1 MEESKDCRSP
11 RSEAVWASRTTTPAS
26 SRENTPRGGAGG
38 DAAGGEAVAPPPS
51 VAAPAREQP
60 SEKTMEVVK
69 SKRGHG
75 ALSQEAAKARGVST
89 AELIHRRNQKSRNPW
104 EGLEAD
110 ADESPAA
117 ARRRKPAASAVRKPP
132 PVETAAAPAPAPSKK
147 AAAPKRNGAK
157 KKRQDADEAC
167 LSEFNYDRD
176 LRERF
181 FGCLSV
187 VAAAVIWGLPT
198 LAYVAQQPHEFSAAR
213 YRDVFPKPSDLEI
226 LRPINEGLTIDSM
239 LEWQFGAELS
249 KRCANTLVD
258 VEIYLDRGVV
268 LNGTAG
274 RVAIPAPTRVKGTND
289 VEPYR
294 LSYDLGNLQMG
305 IHNATVV
312 MRSAATPPKFDPV
325 KNTSLFLTPTLG
337 DPQAPPPGDGG
348 EVAAAGDAESAPA
361 A

>member
-26 SRENTPRGGAGG
+26 SREGTPRGGAGG

-60 SEKTMEVVK
+60 
-69 SKRGHG
+69 
-75 ALSQEAAKARGVST
+75 
-89 AELIHRRNQKSRNPW
+89 
-104 EGLEAD
+104 
-110 ADESPAA
+110 
-117 ARRRKPAASAVRKPP
+117 
-132 PVETAAAPAPAPSKK
+132 
-147 AAAPKRNGAK
+147 
-157 KKRQDADEAC
+157 
-167 LSEFNYDRD
+167 
-176 LRERF
+176 
-181 FGCLSV
+181 
-187 VAAAVIWGLPT
+187 
-198 LAYVAQQPHEFSAAR
+198 
-213 YRDVFPKPSDLEI
+213 
-226 LRPINEGLTIDSM
+226 
-239 LEWQFGAELS
+239 
-249 KRCANTLVD
+249 
-258 VEIYLDRGVV
+258 
-268 LNGTAG
+268 
-274 RVAIPAPTRVKGTND
+274 TND